1 MARAPVSLCQR
12 NSSPHCLLQ
21 SRRSSGG
28 RQRHQV
34 SAEALQDDGDTAS
47 LLTHADDNRR
57 AVLLNLNVLYCRKLS
72 TCSAAAAAACC
83 AGNDGRFS
91 ALLAPAAGLPRLRF
105 GVAGCCAVRSA
116 AAPAPRPCAGH
127 PRPLPRC
134 RGIRARQGTRK
145 LLLSVATVR
154 EAEKRRMAVV
164 SSVDEKQAGSTGR
177 R

>member
-34 SAEALQDDGDTAS
+34 SAEALQDDGDTSS

-72 TCSAAAAAACC
+72 TCSVGAAACC
-83 AGNDGRFS
+83 VGNDSRFS
-91 ALLAPAAGLPRLRF
+91 ALLMPAVGPPRLCF
-105 GVAGCCAVRSA
+105 GVAGCCAVRVA
-116 AAPAPRPCAGH
+116 EPP
-127 PRPLPRC
+127 
-134 RGIRARQGTRK
+134 K
-145 LLLSVATVR
+145 L
-154 EAEKRRMAVV
+154 
-164 SSVDEKQAGSTGR
+164 
-177 R
+177 